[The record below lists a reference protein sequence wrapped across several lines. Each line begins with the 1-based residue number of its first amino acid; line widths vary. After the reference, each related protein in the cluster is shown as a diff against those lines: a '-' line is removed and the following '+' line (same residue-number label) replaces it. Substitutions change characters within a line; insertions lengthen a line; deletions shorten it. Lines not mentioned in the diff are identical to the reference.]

1 MKLYKEF
8 CGVIIEFEN
17 IKSFILFTLGRVCG
31 IFVFLLLLDAFFYY
45 IHLQGYNNG
54 EEYTSIFTIIF
65 MFIKIF
71 I

>member
-31 IFVFLLLLDAFFYY
+31 IFVFLLLIDVFYY
-45 IHLQGYNNG
+45 YLYLAGYSNDF
-54 EEYTSIFTIIF
+54 TSIFTIIF